1 MQAVA
6 ALRGGF
12 GGHQV
17 MSVAEGEKL
26 RADGAPKHEKAVA
39 AKAAPKEKPTK
50 SAAKAAAKG
59 RKAAT
64 AGPSS
69 GTGSTAGSKS
79 ATDASAQRE

>member
-39 AKAAPKEKPTK
+39 AKVAAQGEADQERGQGRGQGSQGRGRRPVVGHRLHRGARKR
-50 SAAKAAAKG
+50 AAKK
-59 RKAAT
+59 
-64 AGPSS
+64 SS
-69 GTGSTAGSKS
+69 
-79 ATDASAQRE
+79 